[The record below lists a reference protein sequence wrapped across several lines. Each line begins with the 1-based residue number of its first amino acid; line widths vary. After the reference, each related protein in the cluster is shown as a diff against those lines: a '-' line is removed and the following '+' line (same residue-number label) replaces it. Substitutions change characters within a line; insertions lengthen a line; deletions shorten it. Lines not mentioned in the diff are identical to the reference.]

1 MRFIKRFRL
10 FESAERETLND
21 ILLDLSDTGGY
32 SITNKTYFVKEVFP
46 NSRNIT
52 TIRHAEIGKE
62 FKWNSISDTI
72 LRLID
77 YLGDDFIFISLSTK
91 EMLKGRI
98 REASR
103 GYSKSDMERLNDISD
118 DLSIDKVMI
127 HYQLSDYDYMV
138 VVDQTLT
145 ESEIGKFVDLSEFEL
160 TSFDDILEPYKSY
173 SPGHHSN
180 DEDYIKRCDLFGR
193 SVVKYSTSNG
203 FYNSRYGYVW
213 FLRGLDMT
221 EISINK
227 FESGHFLVKSSF
239 GHHDTNIRL
248 FKDIK
253 SVIKYLKSIFQ

>member
-91 EMLKGRI
+91 EMLNLPMLYIEKHKKI
-98 REASR
+98 
-103 GYSKSDMERLNDISD
+103 K
-118 DLSIDKVMI
+118 
-127 HYQLSDYDYMV
+127 
-138 VVDQTLT
+138 
-145 ESEIGKFVDLSEFEL
+145 EISEFQE
-160 TSFDDILEPYKSY
+160 
-173 SPGHHSN
+173 
-180 DEDYIKRCDLFGR
+180 
-193 SVVKYSTSNG
+193 V
-203 FYNSRYGYVW
+203 
-213 FLRGLDMT
+213 
-221 EISINK
+221 
-227 FESGHFLVKSSF
+227 
-239 GHHDTNIRL
+239 
-248 FKDIK
+248 IK
-253 SVIKYLKSIFQ
+253 SVDLYDICNYIVSLDFGIII